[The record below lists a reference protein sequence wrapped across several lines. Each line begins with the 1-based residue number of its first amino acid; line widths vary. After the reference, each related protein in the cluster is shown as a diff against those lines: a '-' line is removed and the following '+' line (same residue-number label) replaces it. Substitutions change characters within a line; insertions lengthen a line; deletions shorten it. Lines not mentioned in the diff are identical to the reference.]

1 MPIVNQIVPADNST
15 ITGAAVDA
23 ARHESAARG
32 LRLRI
37 SALGAILKIT
47 LDLSKL
53 LEEGKL
59 TPEEAERLKVLAARD
74 TGSLAINILVGFGVV
89 AVSAGAVALIPTA
102 ETALVLGAVVFA
114 IGLIFTFSRDE
125 RWSLLRQICLV
136 VGALMFCGAVLALGT
151 GTLGA
156 MLIVTAALA
165 VAAIVARSGLLM
177 AAAVLALGA
186 CLGARAGYWH
196 ATYALAIY
204 EPAVTIVLFSVLAL
218 AAYFISKRLPA
229 EYERLVLIAARTSVF
244 MINFGFWIGSLWG
257 DNLRLIR
264 SLIHNDPSVLT
275 TRAGPDIIS
284 PFMFSVG
291 WAIVLLAAAV
301 WGMRANRR
309 WVVNV
314 AAVFG
319 AIHLYTQWF
328 DSLGPGPLAFI
339 IGGLLMLA
347 FAYGI
352 WALNRYFTGKAVNS
366 A

>member
-1 MPIVNQIVPADNST
+1 MQGKT
-15 ITGAAVDA
+15 
-23 ARHESAARG
+23 
-32 LRLRI
+32 
-37 SALGAILKIT
+37 LGATLKIT

-59 TPEEAERLKVLAARD
+59 TPEEVERLKVLAARD

-89 AVSAGAVALIPTA
+89 AVSAGAVALVPSPL
-102 ETALVLGAVVFA
+102 TALVLGLGVFVV
-114 IGLIFTFSRDE
+114 GLGFTLHRDE
-125 RWSLLRQICLV
+125 RWGLLAQICLV
-136 VGALMFCGAVLALGT
+136 VGALLFCGGVLALGD
-151 GTLGA
+151 GALGA
-156 MLIVTAALA
+156 MLIVTVALA

-186 CLGARAGYWH
+186 CLGAKAGYWH

-204 EPAVTIVLFSVLAL
+204 EPALTIVLFSVLAL
-218 AAYFISKRLPA
+218 ATYFVSKRLPS
-229 EYERLVLIAARTSVF
+229 EYERLALIAARTSVF
-244 MINFGFWIGSLWG
+244 MLNFGFWIGSLWG

-264 SLIHNDPSVLT
+264 SIIHNDPSILT
-275 TRAGPDIIS
+275 AGTGPDIIS
-284 PFMFSVG
+284 PFMFAAG
-291 WAIVLLAAAV
+291 WAIMLLAAAL

-328 DSLGPGPLAFI
+328 DRLGPGPLAFI
-339 IGGLLMLA
+339 VGGLLMLA
-347 FAYGI
+347 FAYGL
-352 WALNRYFTGKAVNS
+352 WALNRHFTGKAVNP

>member
-1 MPIVNQIVPADNST
+1 MQGKT
-15 ITGAAVDA
+15 
-23 ARHESAARG
+23 
-32 LRLRI
+32 
-37 SALGAILKIT
+37 LGATLKIT

-59 TPEEAERLKVLAARD
+59 TPEEVERLKVLAARD

-89 AVSAGAVALIPTA
+89 AVSAGAVALVPSPL
-102 ETALVLGAVVFA
+102 TALVLGLGVFVV
-114 IGLIFTFSRDE
+114 GLGFTLHWDE
-125 RWSLLRQICLV
+125 RWGLLAQICLV
-136 VGALMFCGAVLALGT
+136 VGALLFCGGVLALGD
-151 GTLGA
+151 GALGA

-186 CLGARAGYWH
+186 CLGAKAGYWH

-204 EPAVTIVLFSVLAL
+204 EPALTIVLFSALAL
-218 AAYFISKRLPA
+218 ATYFVSKRLPS
-229 EYERLVLIAARTSVF
+229 EYERLALIAARTSVF
-244 MINFGFWIGSLWG
+244 MVNFGFWIGSLWG

-264 SLIHNDPSVLT
+264 SIIHNDPVILT
-275 TRAGPDIIS
+275 AGAGPDIIS
-284 PFMFSVG
+284 PFMFAVG

-328 DSLGPGPLAFI
+328 DRLGPGPLAFI
-339 IGGLLMLA
+339 VGGLLMLA
-347 FAYGI
+347 FAYGL
-352 WALNRYFTGKAVNS
+352 WALNRHFTGKAVNPV
-366 A
+366 

>member
-1 MPIVNQIVPADNST
+1 MQGKT
-15 ITGAAVDA
+15 
-23 ARHESAARG
+23 
-32 LRLRI
+32 
-37 SALGAILKIT
+37 LGATLKIT

-59 TPEEAERLKVLAARD
+59 TPEEVERLKVLAARD

-89 AVSAGAVALIPTA
+89 AVSAGAVALVPSPL
-102 ETALVLGAVVFA
+102 TALFLGLGVFVV
-114 IGLIFTFSRDE
+114 GLGFTLHRDE
-125 RWSLLRQICLV
+125 RWGLLAQICLV
-136 VGALMFCGAVLALGT
+136 VGALLFCGGVLALGD
-151 GTLGA
+151 GALGA

-186 CLGARAGYWH
+186 CLGAKAGYWH

-204 EPAVTIVLFSVLAL
+204 EPALTIVLFSALAL
-218 AAYFISKRLPA
+218 ATYFVSKRLPS
-229 EYERLVLIAARTSVF
+229 EYERLALIAARTSVF
-244 MINFGFWIGSLWG
+244 MVNFGFWIGSLWG

-264 SLIHNDPSVLT
+264 SIIHNDPVILT
-275 TRAGPDIIS
+275 AGAGPDIIS
-284 PFMFSVG
+284 PFMFAVG

-328 DSLGPGPLAFI
+328 DRLGPGPLAFI
-339 IGGLLMLA
+339 VGGLLMLA
-347 FAYGI
+347 FAYGL
-352 WALNRYFTGKAVNS
+352 WALNRHFTGKAVNPV
-366 A
+366 

>member
-1 MPIVNQIVPADNST
+1 MLVQ
-15 ITGAAVDA
+15 
-23 ARHESAARG
+23 
-32 LRLRI
+32 
-37 SALGAILKIT
+37 
-47 LDLSKL
+47 
-53 LEEGKL
+53 EGKL
-59 TPEEAERLKVLAARD
+59 TPEEASRLQALAARD

-89 AVSAGAVALIPTA
+89 AVSAGAVALIPTG
-102 ETALVLGAVVFA
+102 ETALALGLVVFA
-114 IGLIFTFSRDE
+114 IGLVLTFNRDE
-125 RWSLLRQICLV
+125 RWSLLAQICLV
-136 VGALMFCGAVLALGT
+136 VGALMFCGGVLALGD
-151 GTLGA
+151 GALGA
-156 MLIVTAALA
+156 MPIVTAALA

-186 CLGARAGYWH
+186 CFGARAGYWH

-204 EPAVTIVLFSVLAL
+204 EPAVTVVLFSALAL
-218 AAYFISKRLPA
+218 ATYVVSKRLPA
-229 EYERLVLIAARTSVF
+229 EYERLALGSARTSVF
-244 MINFGFWIGSLWG
+244 MVNFGFWIGSLWG

-264 SLIHNDPSVLT
+264 SLLHNDPTILT
-275 TRAGPDIIS
+275 SGVSAPDVIS

-328 DSLGPGPLAFI
+328 DALGPGPLAFI
-339 IGGLLMLA
+339 VGGLLVLV
-347 FAYGI
+347 FACGLR
-352 WALNRYFTGKAVNS
+352 ALNRHLIGKVVNS

>member
-1 MPIVNQIVPADNST
+1 M
-15 ITGAAVDA
+15 
-23 ARHESAARG
+23 
-32 LRLRI
+32 
-37 SALGAILKIT
+37 KIT

-59 TPEEAERLKVLAARD
+59 TPEEAERLKVLAAHD
-74 TGSLAINILVGFGVV
+74 TGSLAINVLVGFGVV

-102 ETALVLGAVVFA
+102 ETALALGVVVFA
-114 IGLIFTFSRDE
+114 VGLALTFNRDE
-125 RWSLLRQICLV
+125 RWGLFRQICLV
-136 VGALMFCGAVLALGT
+136 VGALMFCGGVLALGE
-151 GTLGA
+151 GALGA

-165 VAAIVARSGLLM
+165 LAAVVARSGLLM

-204 EPAVTIVLFSVLAL
+204 EPAVTIVLFSALAL
-218 AAYFISKRLPA
+218 ATYFVSKRLPA
-229 EYERLVLIAARTSVF
+229 AFERLALVAARTSVF
-244 MINFGFWIGSLWG
+244 MVNFGFWIGSLWG

-264 SLIHNDPSVLT
+264 SLLHNDASILT
-275 TRAGPDIIS
+275 SGVSGPDIIS
-284 PFMFSVG
+284 PFMFAVG

-301 WGMRANRR
+301 WGMHANRR

-328 DSLGPGPLAFI
+328 DQLGPQPLSFI
-339 IGGLLMLA
+339 VGGLLMLA
-347 FAYGI
+347 FAYGL
-352 WALNRYFTGKAVNS
+352 WALNRHFTGRAVNT